1 VFARDF
7 LSETIQQRGRQSK
20 RLKRVRLVST
30 GNPVVNLARRHELNR
45 ATREQQGF
53 PTERLTLHPAGNEC
67 DMAVEMVVRFKAK
80 LGKPSRTK
88 ERVRNNFPKWAWRV
102 QSDAGKM
109 RSFGRIDDAGW
120 LPG

>member
-1 VFARDF
+1 LA
-7 LSETIQQRGRQSK
+7 LSDGLTHITIVKTG
-20 RLKRVRLVST
+20 LLAALV
-30 GNPVVNLARRHELNR
+30 A
-45 ATREQQGF
+45 
-53 PTERLTLHPAGNEC
+53 
-67 DMAVEMVVRFKAK
+67 
-80 LGKPSRTK
+80 K